1 MKRNIIITLAV
12 IFICSLSG
20 KLNAQDRMMNVQEY
34 EKKKMEYIIQS
45 AGLTPEEAQKYFPLN
60 LELSR
65 KRFEMN
71 RRYRANLDAMENRN
85 NLTTQSYRQMVD
97 GNVDLQMK
105 EAELLKEYSEKF
117 NKVLSPEK
125 VYRAQQAE
133 KEFMKQQ
140 LKEFRSNNGNNSDN
154 ENRGNNANGRGRGRR

>member
-1 MKRNIIITLAV
+1 MKKNIIITLAL

-20 KLNAQDRMMNVQEY
+20 NIDAQDRRMNMQEY

-71 RRYRANLDAMENRN
+71 RKYRANQDAMENSSNLTRN
-85 NLTTQSYRQMVD
+85 NYRDLVND
-97 GNVDLQMK
+97 NIDLQVK
-105 EAELLKEYSEKF
+105 EAELLKEYSDKF
-117 NKVLSPEK
+117 NKILSPEK

-133 KEFMKQQ
+133 KEFMKKQ
-140 LKEFRSNNGNNSDN
+140 LKEFRSNNPN
-154 ENRGNNANGRGRGRR
+154 NRGNNGNERGRSRK

>member
-1 MKRNIIITLAV
+1 MKKNIIITLAL

-20 KLNAQDRMMNVQEY
+20 NLDAQDRRMNMQEY

-71 RRYRANLDAMENRN
+71 RKYRANQDAMENSSNLTRN
-85 NLTTQSYRQMVD
+85 NYRDLVND
-97 GNVDLQMK
+97 NIDLQVK
-105 EAELLKEYSEKF
+105 EAELLKEYSDKF
-117 NKVLSPEK
+117 NKILSPEK

-133 KEFMKQQ
+133 KEFMKKQ
-140 LKEFRSNNGNNSDN
+140 LKEFRSNNLN
-154 ENRGNNANGRGRGRR
+154 NRGNNGNERGRSRK